1 MRTTR
6 TRIGTLCAAALLALG
21 IGVAG
26 ERLEARG
33 AAHAAAAGGQD
44 PAAPPPGR
52 ANRPQPPDAST
63 VPTGELVNMLDTY
76 AIVQA
81 QQALSLDD
89 EKYGPFV
96 TRLKRLQEARRRN
109 QRERNQILQDLRRLA
124 GAQAATP
131 VDEGAV
137 RERLRALRDHDERAA
152 AEMRK
157 AYDAVDEV
165 LDVRQQARFRLF
177 EETIERRKLDLLM
190 RARERAARGNG
201 TASR

>member
-1 MRTTR
+1 
-6 TRIGTLCAAALLALG
+6 
-21 IGVAG
+21 
-26 ERLEARG
+26 
-33 AAHAAAAGGQD
+33 
-44 PAAPPPGR
+44 
-52 ANRPQPPDAST
+52 

>member
-1 MRTTR
+1 
-6 TRIGTLCAAALLALG
+6 
-21 IGVAG
+21 
-26 ERLEARG
+26 
-33 AAHAAAAGGQD
+33 
-44 PAAPPPGR
+44 
-52 ANRPQPPDAST
+52 

-109 QRERNQILQDLRRLA
+109 QRERTQLLQDLRRLA

-152 AEMRK
+152 AETRK